1 MLVQS
6 NVIKTRYKII
16 AINTHTHTHRGRCD
30 GQVRWAG
37 AIGRSLVAAAAA
49 GRRPGPRIGA
59 CSTSRFG
66 GRTNSCLGPGRP
78 PVVPAAVEA
87 AQGWTGG

>member
-16 AINTHTHTHRGRCD
+16 AINTHTHTQ

-37 AIGRSLVAAAAA
+37 AIGRSLEAAAAA